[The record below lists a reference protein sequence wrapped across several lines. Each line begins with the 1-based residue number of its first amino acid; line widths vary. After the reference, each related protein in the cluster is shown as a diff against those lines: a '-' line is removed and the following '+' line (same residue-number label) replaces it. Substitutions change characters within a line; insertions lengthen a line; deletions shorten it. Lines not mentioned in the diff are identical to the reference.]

1 MTSLDYF
8 FASLAS
14 LNTATLLNATVVNFD
29 VPPEIFE
36 RFSVG
41 F

>member
-14 LNTATLLNATVVNFD
+14 LDTATLLNTTVVYFD
-29 VPPEIFE
+29 IPPEIFE

>member
-1 MTSLDYF
+1 MISLDYF

-14 LNTATLLNATVVNFD
+14 LDTATLLNATEVYFD
-29 VPPEIFE
+29 ITPEIFE
-36 RFSVG
+36 RFSIG